1 MANIRTG
8 RRSGLILRGG
18 RMRRVTLWGDTTS
31 VLQTLATAQT
41 AVLTNSLS
49 AAGLALRPFTVI
61 RVRGRVIVRSDQ
73 TAGSED
79 QSVAVGFAVVSDQA
93 SAIGVTAVPTPI
105 TDAGSDLWLMYQMVK
120 SAMIIAS
127 DTAIAVVG
135 DVEVDSR
142 AMRKVEE
149 GQDLIAVVESDVSGA
164 TAGLLVGTGYRFLI
178 KLH

>member
-8 RRSGLILRGG
+8 RRSGFILRGG
-18 RMRRVTLWGDTTS
+18 RMRRETLWGQTAS
-31 VLQTLATAQT
+31 VLQTLAVAQT
-41 AVLTNSLS
+41 AILTNSLN

-105 TDAGSDLWLMYQMVK
+105 TDGGSDLWLMYQMVK
-120 SAMIIAS
+120 SSLIVGS
-127 DTAIAVVG
+127 DSAIAQVS
-135 DVEVDSR
+135 DVDVDSR

-149 GQDLIAVVESDVSGA
+149 GQDLIAVVESDTSGV